1 MTSDRLVGDH
11 YLDAIC
17 VCRHRWGDHRP
28 DKTCVECDCRTFKER
43 STVMSDT
50 KPFPQELYEIAD
62 MLGLSLYDLSKL
74 CLKEAS
80 RISEDSVAQ
89 LADRIKLDAA
99 TAEIMA
105 HKTLSLDNPALR
117 QLGEQM
123 FNIMRDHGY
132 YGRP

>member
-1 MTSDRLVGDH
+1 MNN
-11 YLDAIC
+11 
-17 VCRHRWGDHRP
+17 
-28 DKTCVECDCRTFKER
+28 DKQ
-43 STVMSDT
+43 
-50 KPFPQELYEIAD
+50 FPQELYEIAD
-62 MLGLSLYDLSKL
+62 MLGLSLFDLAVL

-80 RISEDSVAQ
+80 RISGHTVAE

>member
-1 MTSDRLVGDH
+1 MTSDGMFGDH
-11 YLDAIC
+11 YLDSIC
-17 VCRHRWGDHRP
+17 VCTHCWGDHRFNE
-28 DKTCVECDCRTFKER
+28 TCCECDCVTFKER

-62 MLGLSLYDLSKL
+62 MLGLSLYDLAAL

-80 RISEDSVAQ
+80 RTSEHSVAE

-105 HKTLSLDNPALR
+105 HKTLSLDNPSF
-117 QLGEQM
+117 QLGKQM
-123 FNIMRDHGY
+123 FNIMRD
-132 YGRP
+132 YGLYWSE

>member
-1 MTSDRLVGDH
+1 
-11 YLDAIC
+11 
-17 VCRHRWGDHRP
+17 
-28 DKTCVECDCRTFKER
+28 
-43 STVMSDT
+43 MSDT

-62 MLGLSLYDLSKL
+62 MLGLSLYDLSML

-80 RISEDSVAQ
+80 RISGHTVAE

-123 FNIMRDHGY
+123 FAAMRHY
-132 YGRP
+132 RAK